1 MTYCV
6 CICKTLVE
14 KMKFPLE
21 TIQVVLLLLT
31 IELVTAFKL
40 TVLHTN
46 DLHSRFDEV
55 PHFRLI
61 QCNFQTLIFF
71 FKWPKSGN
79 EETMTNHLKIQ
90 MFSIIKVYMMLNFY
104 SRMVFLH
111 GHFYACPHVVVWV
124 STYRK

>member
-1 MTYCV
+1 
-6 CICKTLVE
+6 
-14 KMKFPLE
+14 MKFPLE

-61 QCNFQTLIFF
+61 QCNFQPLKIVF

-79 EETMTNHLKIQ
+79 EETIAPG
-90 MFSIIKVYMMLNFY
+90 F
-104 SRMVFLH
+104 
-111 GHFYACPHVVVWV
+111 
-124 STYRK
+124 

>member
-1 MTYCV
+1 
-6 CICKTLVE
+6 
-14 KMKFPLE
+14 MKFPLE

-55 PHFRLI
+55 SHFWLI
-61 QCNFQTLIFF
+61 QCNFQTLNFF

-90 MFSIIKVYMMLNFY
+90 KF
-104 SRMVFLH
+104 
-111 GHFYACPHVVVWV
+111 
-124 STYRK
+124 